1 MVRVIKKFTISDY
14 LLAEY
19 NRTGSE
25 VDNIYLLSGVDCFKF
40 LFAETTDGRINYPAC
55 LQNDTNLFAVT
66 NIIMKRYP
74 NKRLFYGTLYNG
86 ELETGKDNR
95 AYEIIRSLVDS
106 ALMENKYKIDTLYNT
121 TTLDYNPIENY
132 NRKQTTT
139 TKHEGS
145 EADTRSGSEERVHG
159 GSDTLAYTGGTTATP
174 TGSTTNIHST
184 TAFNEP
190 SDFAGDTKDVT
201 TYDGM
206 QTTEVFN
213 DRKDTNHYNSNETV
227 TYNDVKNEHT
237 FANRVDTTEDA
248 TSGNIGVTT
257 SQQMLES
264 EREVAEFSVFA
275 VIADIVQESF
285 CTDEW
290 VIPPLYAEGGCY
302 EY

>member
-1 MVRVIKKFTISDY
+1 MIKKYTIADY

-25 VDNIYLLSGVDCFKF
+25 ADNIYLLSGAACYKF
-40 LFAETTDGRINYPAC
+40 LFAETADDRTNYPEC
-55 LQNDTNLFAVT
+55 MQSEENLIAVT

-86 ELETGKDNR
+86 VLETGQDNR

-106 ALMENKYKIDTLYNT
+106 ALMENLYKIDTLYKT
-121 TTLDYNPIENY
+121 TTLEYNPIENY
-132 NRKQTTT
+132 NRKQTTII
-139 TKHEGS
+139 KHEGS
-145 EADTRSGSEERVHG
+145 EAETKSGSEEREHG
-159 GSDTLAYTGGTTATP
+159 GSDTLEYTGGTTSTP

-206 QTTEVFN
+206 QTTETFN
-213 DRKDTNHYNSNETV
+213 DRKDTNQYNSNETV
-227 TYNDVKNEHT
+227 TYNDVKSERT
-237 FANRVDTTEDA
+237 FTNRVDTTEDA

-275 VIADIVQESF
+275 VIADIVQEAF

-290 VIPPLYAEGGCY
+290 VAPPLYAEGGYY

>member
-1 MVRVIKKFTISDY
+1 M
-14 LLAEY
+14 
-19 NRTGSE
+19 
-25 VDNIYLLSGVDCFKF
+25 
-40 LFAETTDGRINYPAC
+40 
-55 LQNDTNLFAVT
+55 
-66 NIIMKRYP
+66 
-74 NKRLFYGTLYNG
+74 
-86 ELETGKDNR
+86 
-95 AYEIIRSLVDS
+95 
-106 ALMENKYKIDTLYNT
+106 
-121 TTLDYNPIENY
+121 
-132 NRKQTTT
+132 
-139 TKHEGS
+139 
-145 EADTRSGSEERVHG
+145 HG
-159 GSDTLAYTGGTTATP
+159 GSDTLSYTGGTTSTP
-174 TGSTTNIHST
+174 SGSTTNIHST

-213 DRKDTNHYNSNETV
+213 DRKDTNQYNSNETV
-227 TYNDVKNEHT
+227 AYNDVKSEHT
-237 FANRVDTTEDA
+237 FANRVDTTEDS

-290 VIPPLYAEGGCY
+290 VLPPLYAEEGCY

>member
-1 MVRVIKKFTISDY
+1 MIKKYTIADY

-19 NRTGSE
+19 NRSGSAA
-25 VDNIYLLSGVDCFKF
+25 DNIYLLSGAVCYKF
-40 LFAETTDGRINYPAC
+40 LFAETSDGRTSYPTC
-55 LQNDTNLFAVT
+55 LQNEENLIAVT

-86 ELETGKDNR
+86 VIESGQDNR
-95 AYEIIRSLVDS
+95 TFTIICSLIDS

-121 TTLDYNPIENY
+121 TTLKYNPIENY

-139 TKHEGS
+139 IKHEGT
-145 EADTRSGSEERVHG
+145 EADTKSGSEERAHG
-159 GSDTLAYTGGTTATP
+159 GSDTLTYAGGTTTTP
-174 TGSTTNIHST
+174 TGSTTKIHSI

-190 SDFAGDTKDVT
+190 SDFANDTKDVIE
-201 TYDGM
+201 YNGM
-206 QTTEVFN
+206 RTSETFK
-213 DRKDTNHYNSNETV
+213 DREDTNKYNSTEKV
-227 TYNDVKNEHT
+227 TYNAVENKHT
-237 FANRVDTTEDA
+237 FANRVDTTKDT

-275 VIADIVQESF
+275 VIADIVQEAF

-290 VIPPLYAEGGCY
+290 VLPPLYSEGGYY

>member
-1 MVRVIKKFTISDY
+1 MIKEYTIADY

-19 NRTGSE
+19 NRTGSLA
-25 VDNIYLLSGVDCFKF
+25 DNIYLLSGANCYKF
-40 LFAETTDGRINYPAC
+40 LFAETDGGRINYPVC
-55 LQNDTNLFAVT
+55 LQNEENLIAVT
-66 NIIMKRYP
+66 NIIMKRYAS
-74 NKRLFYGTLYNG
+74 KRLFYGTLNNG
-86 ELETGKDNR
+86 VLETGQDNR

-121 TTLDYNPIENY
+121 TTLEYNPIENY

-145 EADTRSGSEERVHG
+145 EAYTRSGSEERAHG
-159 GSDTLAYTGGTTATP
+159 GSDTLAYTGGTTSTP

-190 SDFAGDTKDVT
+190 TDFAGDTKDVT

-213 DRKDTNHYNSNETV
+213 ERKDTNQYNSNETV
-227 TYNDVKNEHT
+227 TYNDVKSEHT
-237 FANRVDTTEDA
+237 FANRVDTTEDS

-257 SQQMLES
+257 SQCMLES
-264 EREVAEFSVFA
+264 EREVAEFSVLG
-275 VIADIVQESF
+275 VIADIVQEAF
-285 CTDEW
+285 CTAEW
-290 VIPPLYAEGGCY
+290 VLPPLYAEEGYY

>member
-1 MVRVIKKFTISDY
+1 MIKKYTISDY

-19 NRTGSE
+19 NRTGSAA
-25 VDNIYLLSGVDCFKF
+25 DNIYLLSGAVCYKF
-40 LFAETTDGRINYPAC
+40 LFSETADGRTSYPAC
-55 LQNDTNLFAVT
+55 LQNEANLIAVT
-66 NIIMKRYP
+66 NIIMKRYAS
-74 NKRLFYGTLYNG
+74 KRLFYATLNNG
-86 ELETGKDNR
+86 VLETGQDNR

-121 TTLDYNPIENY
+121 TTLEYNPIENY

-139 TKHEGS
+139 IKHEGS
-145 EADTRSGSEERVHG
+145 EADTRSGSEERAHG
-159 GSDTLAYTGGTTATP
+159 GIDTLAYTGGTTSTP
-174 TGSTTNIHST
+174 SGSTTNIHST

-190 SDFAGDTKDVT
+190 SDFANDTKDVT

-213 DRKDTNHYNSNETV
+213 DRKDTNQYNSNETV
-227 TYNDVKNEHT
+227 TYNDVKSEHT
-237 FANRVDTTEDA
+237 FANRVDTTEDS

-290 VIPPLYAEGGCY
+290 VIPPLYSEEGYY

>member
-1 MVRVIKKFTISDY
+1 MIKKYTIADY

-19 NRTGSE
+19 NRTGSSA
-25 VDNIYLLSGVDCFKF
+25 DNIYLLSGANCYKF
-40 LFAETTDGRINYPAC
+40 LFAETDGGRINYPVC
-55 LQNDTNLFAVT
+55 LQNEENLIAVT
-66 NIIMKRYP
+66 NIIMKRYAS
-74 NKRLFYGTLYNG
+74 KRLFYGTLNNG
-86 ELETGKDNR
+86 VLETAQDNR
-95 AYEIIRSLVDS
+95 AYTIIRSLVDS
-106 ALMENKYKIDTLYNT
+106 ALAENKYKIDTLYNT
-121 TTLDYNPIENY
+121 TTLEYNPIENY

-139 TKHEGS
+139 IKHEGS

-159 GSDTLAYTGGTTATP
+159 GSDILAYTGGTTSTP

-190 SDFAGDTKDVT
+190 TDFAGDTKDVT

-213 DRKDTNHYNSNETV
+213 ERKDTNQYNSNETV
-227 TYNDVKNEHT
+227 TYNDLKNEHT

-264 EREVAEFSVFA
+264 EREVAEFSVLA

-290 VIPPLYAEGGCY
+290 ALPPLYAEGGYY

>member
-1 MVRVIKKFTISDY
+1 MIKKYTISDY

-19 NRTGSE
+19 NRTGGE

-40 LFAETTDGRINYPAC
+40 LFAETTYGRINYPVC
-55 LQNDTNLFAVT
+55 LQNEANLLAVT

-74 NKRLFYGTLYNG
+74 SKRLFYGTLYNG

-139 TKHEGS
+139 IKHEGS
-145 EADTRSGSEERVHG
+145 EADTRSGSEERAHG
-159 GSDTLAYTGGTTATP
+159 GSDTLAYTGGTTSTP
-174 TGSTTNIHST
+174 SGSTTNIHST

-190 SDFAGDTKDVT
+190 SDFASDTKDVT

-206 QTTEVFN
+206 QTTETFN
-213 DRKDTNHYNSNETV
+213 DRKDTNQYNSNETV
-227 TYNDVKNEHT
+227 IYNDVKNEHT
-237 FANRVDTTEDA
+237 FANRVDTTEDS

-290 VIPPLYAEGGCY
+290 VIPPLYSEEGCY

>member
-1 MVRVIKKFTISDY
+1 MIKKYTIADY

-19 NRTGSE
+19 NRTGSSA
-25 VDNIYLLSGVDCFKF
+25 DNIYLLSGEVCYKF
-40 LFAETTDGRINYPAC
+40 LFSESADGRASYPTC
-55 LQNDTNLFAVT
+55 LQNEENLITVT

-86 ELETGKDNR
+86 VLETGQDNR

-132 NRKQTTT
+132 NRTQTTT
-139 TKHEGS
+139 ITHEGS
-145 EADTRSGSEERVHG
+145 EVDTKSGSEEKAHG
-159 GSDTLAYTGGTTATP
+159 GSDTLAYTGGTTSTP

-190 SDFAGDTKDVT
+190 SDFAEDTKDVT

-206 QTTEVFN
+206 QTTETFN
-213 DRKDTNHYNSNETV
+213 DRKDTNQYNSNETV

-237 FANRVDTTEDA
+237 FANRVDTTEDS

-290 VIPPLYAEGGCY
+290 VLTPLYSEEGYY

>member
-1 MVRVIKKFTISDY
+1 MIKKFTIADY
-14 LLAEY
+14 LTTEY

-25 VDNIYLLSGVDCFKF
+25 VDNIYLLSGSDCYRF
-40 LFAETTDGRINYPAC
+40 LFSETEDGRVNYPVC
-55 LQNDTNLFAVT
+55 LQNEENLIAVT

-95 AYEIIRSLVDS
+95 AYLIIRNLVDS
-106 ALMENKYKIDTLYNT
+106 ALMENRYKIDILYNT
-121 TTLDYNPIENY
+121 TTLEYNPIENY

-139 TKHEGS
+139 IKHEGS
-145 EADTRSGSEERVHG
+145 EADTRSGSEERTHG
-159 GSDTLAYTGGTTATP
+159 GSDTLAYTGGTTSTP
-174 TGSTTNIHST
+174 SGSTTNIHST

-213 DRKDTNHYNSNETV
+213 DRKDTNQYNSNETV

-237 FANRVDTTEDA
+237 FTGRVDITEDV

-257 SQQMLES
+257 SQQMLEA
-264 EREVAEFSVFA
+264 EREVAEFSVFS

-290 VIPPLYAEGGCY
+290 VIPPLYAEGGYY

>member
-1 MVRVIKKFTISDY
+1 MIKKYTISDY

-19 NRTGSE
+19 NRTGGE

-40 LFAETTDGRINYPAC
+40 LFAETTDGRINYPVC
-55 LQNDTNLFAVT
+55 LQNEANLLAVT

-106 ALMENKYKIDTLYNT
+106 ALMENRYKIDTLYNT

-139 TKHEGS
+139 IKHEGS
-145 EADTRSGSEERVHG
+145 EADTRSGSEERAHG
-159 GSDTLAYTGGTTATP
+159 GSDTLAYTGGTTSTP
-174 TGSTTNIHST
+174 SGSTTNIHST

-213 DRKDTNHYNSNETV
+213 DRKDTNQYNSNETV
-227 TYNDVKNEHT
+227 TYNDLKNEHT
-237 FANRVDTTEDA
+237 FANRIDTTEDA
-248 TSGNIGVTT
+248 ASGNIGVTT
-257 SQQMLES
+257 SQKMLES
-264 EREVAEFSVFA
+264 EREVAEFSVLA

-290 VIPPLYAEGGCY
+290 VIPPLYSEEGCY

>member
-1 MVRVIKKFTISDY
+1 MIKKYTIADY

-19 NRTGSE
+19 NRTGNN
-25 VDNIYLLSGVDCFKF
+25 VDNVYLLGASACYKF
-40 LFAETTDGRINYPAC
+40 LFAETEDGRTNYPAC
-55 LQNDTNLFAVT
+55 LQNVENLIAVT
-66 NIIMKRYP
+66 DIIKRRYP

-86 ELETGKDNR
+86 TIETGQDNR
-95 AYEIIRSLVDS
+95 TYTIIRSLIDS
-106 ALMENKYKIDTLYNT
+106 ALTENKYKIDTLYKT
-121 TTLDYNPIENY
+121 TTLEYNPIENY

-139 TKHEGS
+139 IKHEGS
-145 EADTRSGSEERVHG
+145 EAETKGGSEERVHG
-159 GSDTLAYTGGTTATP
+159 GSDTLAYTGGTTSTP
-174 TGSTTNIHST
+174 SGSTTNTHSI

-206 QTTEVFN
+206 QTVETFN
-213 DRKDTNHYNSNETV
+213 DRKDTNQYNSNETV

-237 FANRVDTTEDA
+237 FANRVDTTEDSA
-248 TSGNIGVTT
+248 SGNIGVTT
-257 SQQMLES
+257 SQRMLES

-290 VIPPLYAEGGCY
+290 VTPPLYAEGGYY

>member
-1 MVRVIKKFTISDY
+1 MIKKYTIADY

-19 NRTGSE
+19 NRTGSSA
-25 VDNIYLLSGVDCFKF
+25 DNIYLLSGATSYKF
-40 LFAETTDGRINYPAC
+40 LFAETDNGRINYPVC
-55 LQNDTNLFAVT
+55 LQNEENLIAVT

-95 AYEIIRSLVDS
+95 AYEIIRNLVDS

-121 TTLDYNPIENY
+121 TTLEYNPIENY

-139 TKHEGS
+139 IKHEGS
-145 EADTRSGSEERVHG
+145 EADTRSGSEERTHG
-159 GSDTLAYTGGTTATP
+159 GSDTLAYTGGTTSTP

-206 QTTEVFN
+206 QNTETFN
-213 DRKDTNHYNSNETV
+213 DRKDTNQYNSNETV

-248 TSGNIGVTT
+248 ASGNIGVTT
-257 SQQMLES
+257 SQRMLES
-264 EREVAEFSVFA
+264 EREVAEFSVLA
-275 VIADIVQESF
+275 IIADIVQESF

-290 VIPPLYAEGGCY
+290 VIPPLYSEEGCN